1 MTAFGLQLHCF
12 CDLKTMLLRC
22 NCTAFAQELNGIAF
36 SRPMCWGCKAGA
48 MRLKRGVEA
57 REMVLK
63 HKKRLL
69 KICSFHI
76 YIVPLLTRK

>member
-1 MTAFGLQLHCF
+1 
-12 CDLKTMLLRC
+12 
-22 NCTAFAQELNGIAF
+22 
-36 SRPMCWGCKAGA
+36 MCWGCKAGA

-63 HKKRLL
+63 HEKRRL

>member
-1 MTAFGLQLHCF
+1 
-12 CDLKTMLLRC
+12 MLLRY
-22 NCTAFAQELNGIAF
+22 NCTAFTQELNGIAF

-48 MRLKRGVEA
+48 IRLKRGVEA

-63 HKKRLL
+63 HEKRLL

-76 YIVPLLTRK
+76 YIVPLPTHK

>member
-1 MTAFGLQLHCF
+1 
-12 CDLKTMLLRC
+12 MLLRC
-22 NCTAFAQELNGIAF
+22 NCTAFTQELNGIAF

-57 REMVLK
+57 QEMVLK
-63 HKKRLL
+63 HEKRVL

-76 YIVPLLTRK
+76 YIVPLSTRK

>member
-1 MTAFGLQLHCF
+1 
-12 CDLKTMLLRC
+12 
-22 NCTAFAQELNGIAF
+22 
-36 SRPMCWGCKAGA
+36 
-48 MRLKRGVEA
+48 MRLKRGIEA

-76 YIVPLLTRK
+76 YIVPLPTRK